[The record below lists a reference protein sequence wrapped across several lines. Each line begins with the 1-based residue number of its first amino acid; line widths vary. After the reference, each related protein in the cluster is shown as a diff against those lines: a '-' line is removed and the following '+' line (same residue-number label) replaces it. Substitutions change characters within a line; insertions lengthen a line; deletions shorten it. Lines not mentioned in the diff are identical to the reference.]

1 MIKEIYLTEEALN
14 KVYRSFSW
22 ECSTLVVVNAQKAL
36 LASIPQRS
44 NFNAEK
50 NIQAL
55 LSYCRARNGKI
66 IHVQHVSE
74 NPRSDFYI

>member
-1 MIKEIYLTEEALN
+1 MIKEIYLTEEALS

-22 ECSTLVVVNAQKAL
+22 ECSTLVVVNAQKAS

-50 NIQAL
+50 KYSSFVVL
-55 LSYCRARNGKI
+55 L
-66 IHVQHVSE
+66 
-74 NPRSDFYI
+74 